1 MNVNP
6 VKGMREFL
14 PAENRLREHVK
25 SVIIATYEQ
34 QGFELISTP
43 AVENIDLLTNS
54 EGGDNLQLIFKIL
67 KRGEKLQLGQP
78 GLTEDD
84 LVDLGLRYDLTLPLS
99 RFYANNRSKLHAPFK
114 AMQIGTVYRAERQ
127 QKGRYRAF
135 TQCDIDIIAEP
146 SHIAECEL
154 IQSTAKVLCSL
165 GFTGFK
171 VKISDRRILST
182 VIGNAGFPVDTV
194 AGICTV
200 LDKADKI
207 GWVKVENELLAAG
220 FDQAKVRVLL
230 ETIRGL
236 CIEDLES
243 QSVADDIIVPLRE
256 VIAITTAQSNS
267 QYEVAF
273 VPTLVRGMGYY
284 TGMVFEIETEG
295 LGLSVAGGGRYDN
308 MISKLGGVEVPAV
321 GFSIGFERIVLL
333 LQERGFIP
341 PRSGRRIALLY
352 NLEHDELAAI
362 LSAAE
367 EVREQGLQA
376 NTIPA
381 RAKLGRQLNQL
392 EASGYDGYYTL
403 AKQAV
408 SWFKGK

>member
-25 SVIIATYEQ
+25 SVIMATYEQ

-114 AMQIGTVYRAERQ
+114 TMQIGTVYRAERQ
-127 QKGRYRAF
+127 QRGRYRAF

-182 VIGNAGFPVDTV
+182 VIANAGFPVDTV
-194 AGICTV
+194 AGICTA

-243 QSVADDIIVPLRE
+243 QGVADDIIVPLRE

-267 QYEVAF
+267 QYEIAF

-284 TGMVFEIETEG
+284 TGMVFE
-295 LGLSVAGGGRYDN
+295 
-308 MISKLGGVEVPAV
+308 
-321 GFSIGFERIVLL
+321 
-333 LQERGFIP
+333 
-341 PRSGRRIALLY
+341 
-352 NLEHDELAAI
+352 
-362 LSAAE
+362 
-367 EVREQGLQA
+367 
-376 NTIPA
+376 
-381 RAKLGRQLNQL
+381 
-392 EASGYDGYYTL
+392 
-403 AKQAV
+403 
-408 SWFKGK
+408 